1 MIQHPALLSYN
12 YAVKFILSVCVS
24 LTLAACNS
32 YAPLPTESSSSEPVV
47 CSGFGCSKTP
57 GKLPSRMETHK
68 ATKDEKIRARRGE
81 APNFGSEEWRIG
93 SPVTF

>member
-1 MIQHPALLSYN
+1 MIPYSDLSFDN
-12 YAVKFILSVCVS
+12 CASKFILSVCLS

-32 YAPLPTESSSSEPVV
+32 YAPLPTEPSSSEPVV